1 VEAVGR
7 VTGVAMRIVDEGN
20 TEEGTISAP
29 LRECLAFQMLHHQII
44 SAALLPDV
52 EQSAD
57 LQGTYYSAL
66 DSSTAQSYQSN
77 DRTVHTRTK
86 RDLLADRNSEIG
98 SPPVQF
104 REEGESM
111 NRWITLAAL
120 SVLIANTA
128 VAQTQAKK
136 EPASTTGSEKPKF
149 KAIFEPVNYPQDSEL
164 RDVFFVSA
172 DVGWVAG
179 MTRSDAGEGGM
190 ILHTADGGKHWDV
203 QVGDPHSGTR
213 AFEQLYFLDATH
225 GWATED
231 GDGGLLRTTDGQT
244 WENVSAFSAG
254 KAFVF
259 STPDVGVYLDGDK
272 IFRSK
277 DGGRSWTQVYAC
289 RTRVE
294 VDGLAREVQ
303 CNFQSVCFPTPQIG
317 YATTVNL
324 PDKSSGIA
332 KTEDGGLTW
341 DVTRF
346 VPNASAGDRGGVF
359 FTDANTG
366 FIRTYDH
373 IFATSDGAQTWHG
386 TTAMTLNGPIRF
398 ADHQVGWVAR
408 GTRIAYTS
416 DGGKRWNTAE
426 IRFPAEV
433 FSSSLPLRDRGYVVG
448 EHEMIYRYRI
458 VPIDY
463 SVKGMI
469 SAPAIAA
476 P

>member
-1 VEAVGR
+1 
-7 VTGVAMRIVDEGN
+7 
-20 TEEGTISAP
+20 
-29 LRECLAFQMLHHQII
+29 
-44 SAALLPDV
+44 
-52 EQSAD
+52 
-57 LQGTYYSAL
+57 
-66 DSSTAQSYQSN
+66 
-77 DRTVHTRTK
+77 
-86 RDLLADRNSEIG
+86 
-98 SPPVQF
+98 
-104 REEGESM
+104 M
-111 NRWITLAAL
+111 NRWITLGAL
-120 SVLIANTA
+120 IVLIANTA
-128 VAQTQAKK
+128 LAQTQTKK
-136 EPASTTGSEKPKF
+136 EPASKAGSAQSKF
-149 KAIFEPVNYPQDSEL
+149 KAVFEPVNYPQDSEL

-172 DVGWVAG
+172 DVGWVVG
-179 MTRSDAGEGGM
+179 LTRSDAGEGG
-190 ILHTADGGKHWDV
+190 ILLHTADGGQHWDV
-203 QVGDPHSGTR
+203 QEGDPHSGTR
-213 AFEQLYFLDATH
+213 AFEQLYFLDAKH
-225 GWATED
+225 GWATQ
-231 GDGGLLRTTDGQT
+231 DGGGTLLRTTDGEN
-244 WENVSAFSAG
+244 WESLSTFSAG

-303 CNFQSVCFPTPQIG
+303 CNFQSVYFPTPQIG

-341 DVTRF
+341 NVTRF
-346 VPNASAGDRGGVF
+346 LPNASAGDRGGVF

-373 IFATSDGAQTWHG
+373 IFATSDGAHSWRG

-398 ADHQVGWVAR
+398 ADHEVGWVAR
-408 GTRIAYTS
+408 GSRIAYTS

-426 IRFPAEV
+426 IRFPADV
-433 FSSSLPLRDRGYVVG
+433 FSSSLPARDRGYVVG
-448 EHEMIYRYRI
+448 EHGMIYRYRI
-458 VPIDY
+458 VPISY